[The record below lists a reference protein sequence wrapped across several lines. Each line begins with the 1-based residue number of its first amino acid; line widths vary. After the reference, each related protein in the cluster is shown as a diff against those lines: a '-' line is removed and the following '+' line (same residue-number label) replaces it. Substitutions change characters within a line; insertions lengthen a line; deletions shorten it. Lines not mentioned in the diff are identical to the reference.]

1 MKDGHTGGTDC
12 SAGLKWGSVCFP
24 ELGCN
29 SRQSMVVTWHVTI
42 FVKKSQPPAKAIR
55 QVKIPEKSQV
65 LIWKSEEKIG

>member
-1 MKDGHTGGTDC
+1 MKGGGTGGTDC
-12 SAGLKWGSVCFP
+12 SAGLKRGAVCLP

-55 QVKIPEKSQV
+55 QVKMPAKSQV
-65 LIWKSEEKIG
+65 FIWKSEEKIG